1 MKKLA
6 ILLTVLVAAAAIFI
20 SCGGGS
26 ETPSSITKNVYN
38 KMASGDYDYVI
49 DKIDTKGEE
58 ISAEDR
64 EKLKKMFEMTA
75 GQLEGKGGIKNVTI
89 KNETMAEDGNSCTV
103 EAEVEYG
110 DGTKEPATSNFV
122 KVDGE
127 WKITI
132 GQ

>member
-6 ILLTVLVAAAAIFI
+6 ILLTVLVAAAAIFM

-26 ETPSSITKNVYN
+26 ETPGDIQKKIYD
-38 KMASGDYDYVI
+38 KMISGDYDYVI

-64 EKLKKMFEMTA
+64 EKLKKMFEMSA
-75 GQLEGKGGIKNVTI
+75 GQLEQKGGVKNIKII
-89 KNETMAEDGNSCTV
+89 KETMSEDGNSCVV

-110 DGTKEPATSNFV
+110 DGTTEPANSNFV

-127 WKITI
+127 WKITV